1 MNLFFVFEGEKTEPI
16 VYRAWLKHLIPE
28 LSEITNI
35 ENVTNQNYY
44 WISGK
49 GIPQCYDALI
59 DAIKIVNENDAF
71 NYLVLVIDAERLTVE
86 ERKEDIRNYLLENN
100 APELKSC
107 HLEIIVQNV
116 CIETWFLGNKKVFPN
131 DIDSEIFKQYVK
143 HYNVREDDPELMPNL
158 KDAGFDITAQFHESY
173 LRELFKEKFKP
184 PQQIRYSKRRP
195 SEVTEKYYL
204 EALQQRIRDAPAHLS
219 SFQYFLDF
227 CAQIRQK
234 LLK

>member
-1 MNLFFVFEGEKTEPI
+1 MVVVCHKFILNLKNTI
-16 VYRAWLKHLIPE
+16 HDI
-28 LSEITNI
+28 
-35 ENVTNQNYY
+35 NQLR
-44 WISGK
+44 K
-49 GIPQCYDALI
+49 
-59 DAIKIVNENDAF
+59 F
-71 NYLVLVIDAERLTVE
+71 TYLVLCIDSDELTVE
-86 ERKEDIRNYLLENN
+86 EKRAEVHSKIAEKNLE
-100 APELKSC
+100 LIDC